1 MPLRSLLV
9 LCVRACVCA
18 CARTFRCLFFAAAA
32 AFVGAVLLLC
42 VATLVGMSVASRVR
56 LVPRLAACCC
66 LRASVLWL
74 AHYTDAGLILS
85 CMRQFPDV
93 HVGSLV

>member
-1 MPLRSLLV
+1 MRV
-9 LCVRACVCA
+9 CVCVCVCVCA
-18 CARTFRCLFFAAAA
+18 CARTCRCFLFCFLLLLLLLLLLVLCCYSGRYVRRLSRAPCA
-32 AFVGAVLLLC
+32 AFG
-42 VATLVGMSVASRVR
+42 
-56 LVPRLAACCC
+56 C